1 MENTQTKAKA
11 PKSFMKQIS
20 SYYKHSCET
29 CKYYTNYKNS
39 YNKHIKSAK
48 HLSFNPVEEKISEQT
63 KTEAIFV
70 EEEHQVDDR
79 ETINDELHSEVVMDA
94 SMGFITVEE
103 VKKDAIYEDSFSYNE
118 YQLTKIV
125 DLMDQLNN
133 KINSKKNDDV
143 EMKCVY
149 FGLGVLFHLV
159 FFNLL
164 VGGQWSNF
172 FELP

>member
-11 PKSFMKQIS
+11 SKLFMKPIS

-29 CKYYTNYKNS
+29 CNYYTNYKNS

-48 HLSFNPVEEKISEQT
+48 HLSFNPVEEKVSEQT
-63 KTEAIFV
+63 ETEFNV
-70 EEEHQVDDR
+70 VGEEQKIDR
-79 ETINDELHSEVVMDA
+79 ESKSEDLQTEVVMDA
-94 SMGFITVEE
+94 SMGFITIEE

-133 KINSKKNDDV
+133 KINNKKNDDL

-149 FGLGVLFHLV
+149 FGLGLLFHLV

-164 VGGQWSNF
+164 VGGQWSHF
-172 FELP
+172 FELSR

>member
-1 MENTQTKAKA
+1 
-11 PKSFMKQIS
+11 
-20 SYYKHSCET
+20 
-29 CKYYTNYKNS
+29 
-39 YNKHIKSAK
+39 
-48 HLSFNPVEEKISEQT
+48 VET
-63 KTEAIFV
+63 KTVCSDVVKEDV
-70 EEEHQVDDR
+70 QPDR
-79 ETINDELHSEVVMDA
+79 ETVSEELQTEVVMDA

-103 VKKDAIYEDSFSYNE
+103 VIKDAIYEDSFSCNE

-172 FELP
+172 FELSR

>member
-11 PKSFMKQIS
+11 PKSFMKSIS

-48 HLSFNPVEEKISEQT
+48 HLSFNPIEEKVSEQT
-63 KTEAIFV
+63 ETETNVV
-70 EEEHQVDDR
+70 EEQQIDR
-79 ETINDELHSEVVMDA
+79 ESKNEDLQTEIVMDA

-103 VKKDAIYEDSFSYNE
+103 VKKNAIYEDSFLYNE